1 CRMQGGE
8 AAREFNTLISSFIS
22 GDILYGLIRFVLR
35 KRIGAAIQP
44 LLKNVKPDLLDEVTY
59 RAVAIGFPVF
69 TLGGLIFASIWAQI
83 AWDRF
88 WGWDRKEVW
97 ALVTWLFYDALLHRR
112 LSRGRH
118 V

>member
-1 CRMQGGE
+1 MPPWFASPGSMQGRE
-8 AAREFNTLISSFIS
+8 AARNFNSLIWSFIT
-22 GDILYGLIRFVLR
+22 GGILYGLIRLVLR

-44 LLKNVKPDLLDEVTY
+44 LLKNVKPDLVDEVTY

-88 WGWDRKEVW
+88 WGWDTIEV
-97 ALVTWLFYDALLHRR
+97 
-112 LSRGRH
+112 
-118 V
+118 